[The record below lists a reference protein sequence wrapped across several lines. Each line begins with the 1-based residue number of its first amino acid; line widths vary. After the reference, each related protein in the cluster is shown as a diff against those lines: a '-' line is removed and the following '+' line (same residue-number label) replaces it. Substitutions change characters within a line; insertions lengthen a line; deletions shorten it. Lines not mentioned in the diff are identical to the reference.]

1 MENTISVAG
10 IIQSLKTSD
19 FILNCDIPLGYVAG
33 LPIVQVKNNGSLCLV
48 IPYLKYKIT
57 GPVDKTLVFP
67 IKYTVTVKLP
77 EERIVQFSDISV
89 TAGYKTL
96 DFSKPVGLFRHDSIK
111 HLSKGEYR
119 AKREELLSFYDKFL
133 NSLAFF
139 ACATNITRPLTAG
152 IFKSLASNNNLVNEG
167 LYIKSI
173 TPLHFLKFSY
183 LNYNNYFPMLS
194 FVVLDNY
201 FLII

>member
-19 FILNCDIPLGYVAG
+19 FILNCNIPLGYVAG

-119 AKREELLSFYDKFL
+119 AKREELLSLYDKFL
-133 NSLAFF
+133 NSLAYDLGFTEEDE
-139 ACATNITRPLTAG
+139 AKMKELLQLLIEP
-152 IFKSLASNNNLVNEG
+152 SLLPMYKAIDSDFYN
-167 LYIKSI
+167 K
-173 TPLHFLKFSY
+173 FLS
-183 LNYNNYFPMLS
+183 
-194 FVVLDNY
+194 
-201 FLII
+201 